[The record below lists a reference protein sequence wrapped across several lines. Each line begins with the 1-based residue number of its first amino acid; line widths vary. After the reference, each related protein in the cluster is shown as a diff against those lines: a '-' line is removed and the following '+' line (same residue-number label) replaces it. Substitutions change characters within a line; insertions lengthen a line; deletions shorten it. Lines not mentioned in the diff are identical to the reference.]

1 MSEVSELVRRRGRAG
16 RHRVSLASTPPSS
29 ATSATSTW
37 ASQST
42 RCAAAVSAVAQRATA
57 FLAGR
62 RGPTTSSSSSSRGGI
77 GSSAAAPAPLALVA
91 ASGTAAAAAAARC
104 VGGLAAV
111 PQPAE
116 PTLGAPADDAKA
128 AARRR
133 SAGRR
138 PRGVGADAA
147 PACGRAPCSHR
158 AARGPRR
165 VPNGPCACTS
175 YHFVCRLGDGIQVHV
190 SSTPPAGNRVGRP
203 STNISCG

>member
-158 AARGPRR
+158 AARGPR

>member
-147 PACGRAPCSHR
+147 PAC
-158 AARGPRR
+158 AARHARTGPRGVHEYPMARAR
-165 VPNGPCACTS
+165 VRRITL
-175 YHFVCRLGDGIQVHV
+175 FVV
-190 SSTPPAGNRVGRP
+190 SVTVFR
-203 STNISCG
+203 CM

>member
-91 ASGTAAAAAAARC
+91 ASGTAAAAAAARS

-111 PQPAE
+111 PGRCRSQPNRRSERRQA
-116 PTLGAPADDAKA
+116 TL
-128 AARRR
+128 RRR
-133 SAGRR
+133 QGGRVALIGCVEAAGGRGRCCAGVR
-138 PRGVGADAA
+138 PRATL
-147 PACGRAPCSHR
+147 
-158 AARGPRR
+158 ARGRTGSASALCPVRDVSCITFVSR
-165 VPNGPCACTS
+165 SGVRSLRHENG
-175 YHFVCRLGDGIQVHV
+175 V
-190 SSTPPAGNRVGRP
+190 S
-203 STNISCG
+203 